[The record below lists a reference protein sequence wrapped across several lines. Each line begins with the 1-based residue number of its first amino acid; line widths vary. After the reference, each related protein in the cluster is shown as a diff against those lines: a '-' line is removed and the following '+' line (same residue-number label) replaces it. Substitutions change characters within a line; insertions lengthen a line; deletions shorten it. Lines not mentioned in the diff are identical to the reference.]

1 MINYS
6 IDVDGIFDDAIL
18 NIEDWFKSEGKILN
32 EILINIEKSYSMNVL
47 TYDKNLEI
55 DVWLKIE
62 KLYEEKFPRPLTYDT
77 IKIEK
82 LRIKKKIHQ
91 KDSENDR
98 KMRAKFRSSI
108 QQLLLK
114 KKKKERK
121 NTGYMEIKLGNKR
134 I

>member
-32 EILINIEKSYSMNVL
+32 KILINIEKSYSMNVL

-82 LRIKKKIHQ
+82 LF
-91 KDSENDR
+91 DW
-98 KMRAKFRSSI
+98 
-108 QQLLLK
+108 
-114 KKKKERK
+114 
-121 NTGYMEIKLGNKR
+121 G
-134 I
+134 

>member
-55 DVWLKIE
+55 DVWLKIG
-62 KLYEEKFPRPLTYDT
+62 KLYEEKFLRPLTYDT

-82 LRIKKKIHQ
+82 LF
-91 KDSENDR
+91 DW
-98 KMRAKFRSSI
+98 
-108 QQLLLK
+108 
-114 KKKKERK
+114 
-121 NTGYMEIKLGNKR
+121 G
-134 I
+134 